1 MDLKVF
7 KYIPYHINTQFSRC
21 LKYKYKILLLNKYQ
35 KYWMQ
40 SSRYKDTNE
49 NAKAALKAGE
59 DIEEYVQANRVS
71 FTLVL

>member
-1 MDLKVF
+1 
-7 KYIPYHINTQFSRC
+7 
-21 LKYKYKILLLNKYQ
+21 
-35 KYWMQ
+35 MQ